1 MIGVDKVIVRDYN
14 GHYRLEQVDLDEVLR
29 ARDRLKE
36 IDDLKAQVEYW
47 KDAWEKCQD
56 ANVAI
61 GNELNDTRWK
71 LIAAQKQLAA
81 LEHIDIDWEVAEE

>member
-36 IDDLKAQVEYW
+36 IDDLKVQVEYW

-56 ANVAI
+56 ANIAI

-71 LIAAQKQLAA
+71 LIVVQKRLAA
-81 LEHIDIDWEVAEE
+81 FEHIDTDWEVAEE

>member
-1 MIGVDKVIVRDYN
+1 MLGVDKVIVRDYN

-36 IDDLKAQVEYW
+36 IDDLKVQVEYW

-56 ANVAI
+56 ANIAI
-61 GNELNDTRWK
+61 GNELTDTRWK
-71 LIAAQKQLAA
+71 LIAVQKRLAA